1 MLIMSK
7 KKIEKSNQ
15 KKLNVPEVIDYCKN
29 TMGLTFNLMDEE
41 RAALFLQ
48 KNNYFFRLK
57 QYAEIC
63 DTRTKNGKYTGLDFG
78 HLVEL
83 STIDMFFRKIIFK
96 LTIDFEH
103 YLKVKLVNDCQNN
116 PKDDGF
122 NVVQDFLENNPQT
135 KTSMQTTARLASY
148 NGISFEKYVENPAV
162 WNFVEMIN
170 FFDFIN
176 FYSFYYAHF
185 KIDCSYTKHFDS
197 VRRLR
202 NASAHNVCMLSSF
215 RPVQNFRW
223 DVDINFE
230 LLQGNIGIS
239 PGIITTS
246 MKVPVLN
253 DFAVL
258 LSLYTKIVSSTK
270 VKQKS
275 LEELTDFFDGRMIL
289 HKDYFEGM
297 STIKNAYQFA
307 RKVLEWYKGK

>member
-1 MLIMSK
+1 MSK

-270 VKQKS
+270 VRQKS
-275 LEELTDFFDGRMIL
+275 LEEFTDFFDGRMIL